1 MQPTQELVDSIYREK
16 VLRARRR
23 SPEAKLMDGAELFE
37 YACEIARSGIR
48 AQFPNASDDEVKTE
62 LRRRLRIADILEG
75 RS

>member
-23 SPEAKLMDGAELFE
+23 APEAKMKDGAELFE
-37 YACEIARSGIR
+37 YSCEIARSGIR
-48 AQFPNASDDEVKTE
+48 AQFPHASAEEVEKE
-62 LRRRLRIADILEG
+62 LRRRLRIGDILEG